1 MWLALLAQVSG
12 IFFLVV
18 LHDERGLHG
27 ISLVFGPPESVF
39 LAALAIVGLV
49 AS

>member
-1 MWLALLAQVSG
+1 MVGPAGTGKWD
-12 IFFLVV
+12 FFLVV